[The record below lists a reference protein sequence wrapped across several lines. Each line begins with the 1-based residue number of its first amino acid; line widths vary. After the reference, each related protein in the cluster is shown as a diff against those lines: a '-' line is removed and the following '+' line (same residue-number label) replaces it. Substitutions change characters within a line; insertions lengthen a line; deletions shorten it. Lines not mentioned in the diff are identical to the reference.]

1 MLEASAEQRGL
12 FGELSVS
19 EAKGKRRGDARA
31 APSHAAKSTEAGGAK
46 KTKRA
51 AAKAEA
57 ANGTAKAADSAKAAA
72 EPAGDTVAHQ
82 LAAKQREISVSE
94 FFTKNR
100 HLLGFDN
107 PRKALLTAIKEAVD
121 NSLDACEEAGIL
133 PDIRIEILPTAR
145 EDRFRV
151 VVEDNGPGIVK
162 QQLPQ
167 VFARLLYGSKFHV
180 LKQQRGQQGIG
191 ISAAAMYGQLTT
203 GKPLSVVSRIGK
215 KHPAW
220 YVELKIDTARN
231 KPEVLREM
239 ETDWE
244 HDHGTRIELEL
255 EAKVQKGR
263 QSVDEYLQHTA
274 IANPHATIEYV
285 DWEKQ
290 KFKWER
296 GVKTLPAQ
304 PKEIQPHPY
313 GVEVGMLG
321 NMLKTTKSKQL
332 GAFLKT
338 DFSRVSPRVAKQI
351 CEKAG
356 VSPKMWITQ
365 VEPEQIEKIHHAM
378 GEVKILAPATDCLVP
393 IGDAGLVAGMKKVL
407 DADLFMAETRPPKI
421 YRGNPFAVEV
431 GVAYGGKLPLE
442 EPIRLMRFANRV
454 PLLYQQG
461 ACCTT
466 KAVITTDWRNYLLS
480 QPKESLPVGPMAIVV
495 HLCSAWVPFTSEAKE
510 AIAHYPEIIK
520 EIRLALMEIG
530 RKVATHIRKTH
541 RAAEEAKKRNYID
554 LFLPTVVEALQEI
567 LALDDGAVKKASGN
581 LRDILE
587 ATRKSML

>member
-1 MLEASAEQRGL
+1 MATKVAEQPGL
-12 FGELSVS
+12 FGQ
-19 EAKGKRRGDARA
+19 A
-31 APSHAAKSTEAGGAK
+31 AAMDDGAK
-46 KTKRA
+46 KSARPPAKPPAREP
-51 AAKAEA
+51 AAKQPPAEDDA
-57 ANGTAKAADSAKAAA
+57 AKGADPKGA
-72 EPAGDTVAHQ
+72 EGKGGETIAHR
-82 LAAKQREISVSE
+82 LATKQREISVSE

-133 PDIRIEILPTAR
+133 PDVKVEILPTAR

-162 QQLPQ
+162 QQLPH

-203 GKPLSVVSRIGK
+203 GKPLSVISRIGK
-215 KHPAW
+215 KHPAH

-239 ETDWE
+239 ETDWDK
-244 HDHGTRIELEL
+244 DHGTRIELEL

-263 QSVDEYLQHTA
+263 QSVDEYMQHTA
-274 IANPHATIEYV
+274 IANPHAHLEYK
-285 DWEKQ
+285 DWEGTKIVY
-290 KFKWER
+290 ER
-296 GVKTLPAQ
+296 GVKQNPPQAR
-304 PKEIQPHPY
+304 EIQPHPY

-321 NMLKTTKSKQL
+321 NMMKTTEAKKL
-332 GAFLKT
+332 GAFLKS
-338 DFSRVSPRVAKQI
+338 DFSRVSPRVANQI

-356 VSPKMWITQ
+356 LSPKMWLAQ
-365 VEPEQIEKIHHAM
+365 VEPDKIEAIHQAM
-378 GEVKILAPATDCLVP
+378 SQVRILAPTTDCIVP
-393 IGDAGLVAGMKKVL
+393 IGEAGLVAGMKKVL
-407 DADLFMAETRPPKI
+407 EADVFLAQTRPPKI

-431 GVAYGGKLPLE
+431 GIAYGGKLPLE
-442 EPIRLMRFANRV
+442 EPVRLMRFANRV

-461 ACCTT
+461 ACCAT
-466 KAVITTDWRNYLLS
+466 KSVIQTDWRNYMLS
-480 QPKESLPVGPMAIVV
+480 QPKESLPVGPMVV
-495 HLCSAWVPFTSEAKE
+495 VLHLASAWVPFTSEAKE
-510 AIAHYPEIIK
+510 AIAAYPEILK
-520 EIRLALMEIG
+520 EMRLALMEMG

-554 LFLPTVVEALQEI
+554 MFLPTVVEALKEI
-567 LALDDGAVKKASGN
+567 LTLDDGTAKKASGN
-581 LRDILE
+581 LREILE
-587 ATRKSML
+587 ATRKNMV